1 MIDHRLQIIEPQ
13 IVKGN
18 IGNAFTG
25 GKSGPVAFDVGV
37 GDGGKF
43 FLGSPEINFPE
54 SQFQC
59 FAIDGVIVVACQN
72 LQCFGSGRSVAQNLI
87 MLDSFS
93 SDVIDVPACS
103 DACRVGSS
111 SVAGEFDNSAVSIW

>member
-1 MIDHRLQIIEPQ
+1 M
-13 IVKGN
+13 VGN
-18 IGNAFTG
+18 F
-25 GKSGPVAFDVGV
+25 S
-37 GDGGKF
+37 
-43 FLGSPEINFPE
+43 SEPEINFPE

>member
-1 MIDHRLQIIEPQ
+1 VIDHRLQIIEPQ

-43 FLGSPEINFPE
+43 FLGPPEINFPE

-59 FAIDGVIVVACQN
+59 FAIDGVIVVTCQN
-72 LQCFGSGRSVAQNLI
+72 LQSFRPGRSVPQNLVV
-87 MLDSFS
+87 LDALSR
-93 SDVIDVPACS
+93 DVIDVPARS
-103 DACRVGSS
+103 DARCVGSS
-111 SVAGEFDNSAVSIW
+111 SVAGEFYDSAVSVW